1 MLAAPLS
8 KLFQNLSLSLVCLL
22 VPALPVLADAV
33 DYRNQVISI
42 ALTQEPPQL
51 NSMLA
56 TDQISGF
63 VLGHIQEGLLRY
75 DADNRLAPAVAEHW
89 ELGAEGA
96 TFWLRQEARWSDGK
110 PVTAH
115 DFVFAWR
122 NTVDPATG
130 SEYASI
136 LYPLKNAEA
145 INRGDQAVESL
156 GVQALDDHTLEVRF
170 EKPTPY
176 FLGLTA
182 FPSFFPVRE
191 DFYRSRG
198 ARYAADADDL
208 LFNGPFKLS
217 AWVHGA
223 SLRLEKNEHYW
234 DRDRIRLN
242 RIEVPYI
249 TSETRSLFNLF
260 KDDKIVLAGLDS
272 ETLQDALK
280 QRYPIRKFSDGSV
293 FYLEFNHRPGHATA
307 NKALRQAIQAIYDP
321 AELVNKV
328 IALPGYRPGRS
339 LFPLWL
345 GGVERRFRQ
354 EYPAPVVQPDPE
366 QAQRYL
372 AQAKQELGVEAL
384 PPLVLLTDNS
394 PGAAKQ
400 AEYLQS
406 LFKTRLGL
414 DLRIDRQTFKQRL
427 AKMTAGD
434 FDIVAAGWGPDFD
447 DPITFGDLFASWNE
461 NNRGRYNNP
470 EYDRWVRVAQTSS
483 DPRQRMDAMAR
494 LQTIII
500 EDVVILAQYERGLVY
515 VQHPRL
521 EGLVRRVIG
530 TDPDFSG
537 ARVIQP

>member
-1 MLAAPLS
+1 LLAATLS
-8 KLFQNLSLSLVCLL
+8 KLLQPLVL
-22 VPALPVLADAV
+22 VLVWLAVTALTAQADAV
-33 DYRNQVISI
+33 DYRNQTISI

-56 TDQISGF
+56 TDQVSGF

-75 DADNRLAPAVAEHW
+75 DADNKLAPGVAERW
-89 ELGAEGA
+89 VLRPDGA
-96 TFWLRQEARWSDGK
+96 TFWLRQDARWSDGE

-122 NTVDPATG
+122 NAVDPVTA

-145 INRGDQAVESL
+145 INRGDQPVESL
-156 GVQALDDHTLEVRF
+156 GVAAPDDRTLEVRF

-182 FPSFFPVRE
+182 FPTFFPVRE
-191 DFYRSRG
+191 AFYRSRG
-198 ARYAADADDL
+198 ARYAADAGDL
-208 LFNGPFKLS
+208 LFNGPFKLT

-223 SLRLEKNEHYW
+223 SLRLEKNERYW
-234 DRDRIRLN
+234 DRARIRLE
-242 RIEVPYI
+242 RIDAPYI
-249 TSETRSLFNLF
+249 TSETRALFNLF

-293 FYLEFNHRPGHATA
+293 FYLEFTHRPERATA
-307 NKALRQAIQAIYDP
+307 NRALRQAIQAIYDP

-328 IALPGYRPGRS
+328 IALPGYRPGQS

-345 GGVERRFRQ
+345 PGVERRFRQ
-354 EYPAPVVQPDPE
+354 EYPAPVVRPDPA

-372 AQAKQELGVEAL
+372 AQAKQQLGVETL

-394 PGAAKQ
+394 PNAAKQ
-400 AEYLQS
+400 AEYLQA
-406 LFKTRLGL
+406 LFKTKLGL
-414 DLRIDRQTFKQRL
+414 DLHIDRQTFKQRL

-461 NNRGRYNNP
+461 NNRGRYSNP

-483 DPRQRMDAMAR
+483 DPRERMDAMGR
-494 LQTIII
+494 LQTILI
-500 EDVVILAQYERGLVY
+500 EQVVILPQYERGLVY
-515 VQHPRL
+515 VQSPRL

-530 TDPDFSG
+530 TDPDFSN
-537 ARVIQP
+537 ARVTQP

>member
-1 MLAAPLS
+1 MRTAPLTR
-8 KLFQNLSLSLVCLL
+8 LLLPLALTLVGLAGT
-22 VPALPVLADAV
+22 ALPVSADAV
-33 DYRNQVISI
+33 DYRKQTISI

-56 TDQISGF
+56 TDQVSGF

-75 DADNRLAPAVAEHW
+75 DADNRLAPAVAERW
-89 ELGAEGA
+89 ELGPEGA
-96 TFWLRQEARWSDGK
+96 TFWLRREARWSDGE

-122 NTVDPATG
+122 NAVDPATA

-145 INRGDQAVESL
+145 INRGEQALESL
-156 GVQALDDHTLEVRF
+156 GVQALDAHTLEVRF

-182 FPSFFPVRE
+182 FPTFFPVRE

-208 LFNGPFKLS
+208 LFNGAFTLT

-223 SLRLEKNEHYW
+223 SLRLDKNEHYW
-234 DRDRIRLN
+234 DHDRIRLN
-242 RIEVPYI
+242 RIEVPYM
-249 TSETRSLFNLF
+249 TSETRALFNLF

-272 ETLQDALK
+272 ETLQDALV
-280 QRYPIRKFSDGSV
+280 QRYRIRKFSDGSV
-293 FYLEFNHRPGHATA
+293 FYLEFNHRAGRPTA

-345 GGVERRFRQ
+345 RGVERRFRQ
-354 EYPAPVVQPDPE
+354 EYPAPEVRPDPK
-366 QAQRYL
+366 QAQHYL
-372 AQAKQELGVEAL
+372 AQAKDALGL
-384 PPLVLLTDNS
+384 DTIPPLVLLTDNS
-394 PGAAKQ
+394 PGAARQ
-400 AEYLQS
+400 AEYLQN
-406 LFKTRLGL
+406 LFKTKLGL
-414 DLRIDRQTFKQRL
+414 SLRIDRQTFKQRL

-434 FDIVAAGWGPDFD
+434 FDLVAAGWGPDFD

-461 NNRGRYNNP
+461 NNRGRYRNP

-483 DPRQRMDAMAR
+483 DPRERMEAMAR
-494 LQTIII
+494 LQRILI
-500 EDVVILAQYERGLVY
+500 EDVVILPQYERGLVY

-537 ARVIQP
+537 ARVTP